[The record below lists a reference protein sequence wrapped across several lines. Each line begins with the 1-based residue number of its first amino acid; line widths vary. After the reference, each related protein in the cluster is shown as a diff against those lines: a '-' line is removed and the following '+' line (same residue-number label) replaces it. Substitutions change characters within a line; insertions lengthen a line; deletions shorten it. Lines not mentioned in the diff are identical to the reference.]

1 MSHQTSAAYNNHYA
15 YNNHCAYNNTMPHI
29 WYDVIERI
37 TNIDTS
43 FSIKKY
49 EDCIAIEFLVMKKPL
64 SQEEEEY
71 FLQYCDFYRENKN
84 LFNV

>member
-1 MSHQTSAAYNNHYA
+1 MSSIYNNRYA
-15 YNNHCAYNNTMPHI
+15 YNNRCAYNNTMSDI
-29 WYDVIERI
+29 WRDVIERI

-49 EDCIAIEFLVMKKPL
+49 DDCIAIEFLVFKQPL